1 MKGNF
6 QYNHHT
12 NHGIY
17 PIKLFYLNENYPE
30 ENPSKKPVMLP
41 ALLIDICHRN
51 GPDIGIATYLTDDE
65 VLKLKGNGLPTM
77 PTLFTKFM
85 YLIIS
90 FFSLTKNLKQI
101 PLFTNN
107 VDHTYMVPVQKQN

>member
-12 NHGIY
+12 NHGIS
-17 PIKLFYLNENYPE
+17 PIKLFHLNENYPE

-65 VLKLKGNGLPTM
+65 VLKLKGNGLH
-77 PTLFTKFM
+77 TLFTKFM

-90 FFSLTKNLKQI
+90 IFSLTKNLKQI

-107 VDHTYMVPVQKQN
+107 ADHTYIWFLFGKNN